1 MKHRL
6 SVLTLLCSAAAL
18 LTAPDLSAQE
28 RPAWAQH
35 CIYCHSL
42 EEPQAGPAFRQIAA
56 RYRGNSDQS
65 QAANQLKKSIL
76 EGSSGRW
83 GVARMPANV
92 QISEAEAELIA
103 QWLLS
108 LSTP

>member
-1 MKHRL
+1 MKRPL
-6 SVLTLLCSAAAL
+6 LACLLCAIAAL
-18 LTAPDLSAQE
+18 SSPKELSAQE
-28 RPAWAQH
+28 PPAWARH

-42 EEPQAGPAFRQIAA
+42 EEAQAGPAFREIAA
-56 RYRGNSDQS
+56 RYRGIRDPAL
-65 QAANQLKKSIL
+65 AAKQLKKSIL

>member
-1 MKHRL
+1 ML
-6 SVLTLLCSAAAL
+6 NPT
-18 LTAPDLSAQE
+18 DLSAQE
-28 RPAWAQH
+28 RPVWAQH

-56 RYRGNSDQS
+56 RYRSVQDQG
-65 QAANQLKKSIL
+65 QAARQLKNSIL